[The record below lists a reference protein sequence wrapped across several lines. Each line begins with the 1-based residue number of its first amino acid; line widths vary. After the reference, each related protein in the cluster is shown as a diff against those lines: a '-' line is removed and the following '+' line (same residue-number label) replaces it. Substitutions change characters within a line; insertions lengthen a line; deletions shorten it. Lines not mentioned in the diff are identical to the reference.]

1 MSYEVNSSTLVLIP
15 LNNFETKV
23 IEMDNT
29 FNIKKSVFEI
39 IKESCEYFGSTYLGR
54 HEGTKKLI
62 GISHKAPII
71 IEESKSIIYF
81 PTTSPRLEKCIWFA
95 LNNIK
100 KYYNINGKTEIL
112 FNNNKS
118 IKINISYGSFDNQF
132 LRATKLES
140 VLRKRK
146 DTIE

>member
-1 MSYEVNSSTLVLIP
+1 MSYEVNSSTLALIP